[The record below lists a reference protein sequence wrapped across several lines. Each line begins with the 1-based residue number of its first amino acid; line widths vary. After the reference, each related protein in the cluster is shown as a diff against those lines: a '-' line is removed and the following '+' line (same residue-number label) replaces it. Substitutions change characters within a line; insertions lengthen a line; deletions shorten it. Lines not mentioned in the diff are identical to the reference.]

1 MTEKQR
7 CLFSEILILHLEFS
21 LEQDGIKK
29 WDLVKELRKK
39 KIKLR
44 RSMGVEAYERLLVKG
59 REAYGIKI
67 KKKV

>member
-1 MTEKQR
+1 MTENQR
-7 CLFSEILILHLEFS
+7 ILFSEILILHLEFN

-29 WDLVKELRKK
+29 WNLVKELRKK

-67 KKKV
+67 KKRA

>member
-1 MTEKQR
+1 MTENQR
-7 CLFSEILILHLEFS
+7 CLFSEILILHLEFN
-21 LEQDGIKK
+21 LEEDGIKK
-29 WDLVKELRKK
+29 WNLVKGLRKK

-44 RSMGVEAYERLLVKG
+44 RSMGVAEYERLLAKG

>member
-7 CLFSEILILHLEFS
+7 CLFSEILILHLEFN

-29 WDLVKELRKK
+29 WNLVKELRKK
-39 KIKLR
+39 KISLR
-44 RSMGVEAYERLLVKG
+44 RSMSVEAYEKLLVKG

-67 KKKV
+67 KRRE